1 MISIAICDDE
11 AVFAEALHALV
22 DAGMKEILYG
32 ENSMDERELSYEIT
46 VFTNPLMMI
55 DALKTKRFDL
65 AFLDLLMNEE
75 SGFGVAEQIRRM
87 RLNTEIA
94 IVTSYGEARN
104 DAFQYRPIGYV
115 DKPATIEE
123 VTRLLRLYIDF
134 YSDCKRY
141 IYVGRASEERRIA
154 VNDVTSMMLLISK
167 SADAA
172 SKSRCQ
178 SKAEKTR
185 LTPRARFPNMKKNLR
200 AADLCAAT
208 GAFL

>member
-32 ENSMDERELSYEIT
+32 EDSMDERELSYEIT

-65 AFLDLLMNEE
+65 AFLDLLMNKE
-75 SGFGVAEQIRRM
+75 SGFGVAQEIRRM

-134 YSDCKRY
+134 LFRLQALYLCRKSKR
-141 IYVGRASEERRIA
+141 GTQ
-154 VNDVTSMMLLISK
+154 N
-167 SADAA
+167 
-172 SKSRCQ
+172 CGQ
-178 SKAEKTR
+178 
-185 LTPRARFPNMKKNLR
+185 
-200 AADLCAAT
+200 
-208 GAFL
+208 

>member
-65 AFLDLLMNEE
+65 AFLDLLMNKE
-75 SGFGVAEQIRRM
+75 SGFGVAQEIRRM

-134 YSDCKRY
+134 YSDCRRY
-141 IYVGRASEERRIA
+141 IYVGKASEERRIA
-154 VNDVTSMMLLISK
+154 ALPPKCWVMLSFYVQGCRLLRMKTLYMYRLSSWRHILWQSY
-167 SADAA
+167 SCTREGL
-172 SKSRCQ
+172 RC
-178 SKAEKTR
+178 
-185 LTPRARFPNMKKNLR
+185 
-200 AADLCAAT
+200 DC
-208 GAFL
+208 

>member
-11 AVFAEALHALV
+11 AVFAEALHAIV

-65 AFLDLLMNEE
+65 AFLDLLMNKE
-75 SGFGVAEQIRRM
+75 SGFGVAQEIRRM

-104 DAFQYRPIGYV
+104 DAFQYR
-115 DKPATIEE
+115 
-123 VTRLLRLYIDF
+123 LLSF
-134 YSDCKRY
+134 SSYSE
-141 IYVGRASEERRIA
+141 IVP
-154 VNDVTSMMLLISK
+154 VVLIS
-167 SADAA
+167 SFPPSIDI
-172 SKSRCQ
+172 SILMLR
-178 SKAEKTR
+178 
-185 LTPRARFPNMKKNLR
+185 PR
-200 AADLCAAT
+200 T
-208 GAFL
+208 SI

>member
-75 SGFGVAEQIRRM
+75 SGFGVAQEIRRM

-123 VTRLLRLYIDF
+123 VTRLLRLSISIF
-134 YSDCKRY
+134 IPIAS
-141 IYVGRASEERRIA
+141 VTFMSEEQARNAELR
-154 VNDVTSMMLLISK
+154 SMMLLISK